1 MDTHLMR
8 ILHISVLDRLTLQ
21 TKYSKQCAVWEI
33 QRDYLGNS
41 ASHFTLKGDYEVKNG
56 DFLLAKFAS
65 GELATYN
72 NVGRLAPLFFGVIG
86 SSENKQKQIGITQI
100 NAFDILQLLDIEF
113 PATYKSGNNVQTHLK
128 SLIQLYLLQ
137 YLGSQLP
144 PISVDVAGAGISHL
158 YQPSDPPTATNLT
171 EYAINIFKK
180 YGVSCTVK
188 ELRRRADGRLVLDTR
203 IEKPKGHL
211 RFKNN
216 VSHFMNWSVYVT
228 PANAEGSN
236 HLLIVDKK
244 TKNSEQPL
252 VLAQYFLGDDGS
264 ISQDR
269 NAVKSHKLF
278 KTKVYIYD
286 TEQEDKPT
294 YDDVARSELATSSY
308 SHEISFDI
316 PYDSDICRLSDLRI
330 GTDST
335 IYYDKQQYP
344 SILTGYSLSSKSDY
358 ISLKFGNVRSTLKS
372 FVKGLKK

>member
-1 MDTHLMR
+1 MR
-8 ILHISVLDRLTLQ
+8 TLQVSVLDRLTLQ
-21 TKYSKQCAVWEI
+21 TKFSHRCAVWEI
-33 QRDYLGNS
+33 QRDYIENAS
-41 ASHFTLKGDYEVKNG
+41 SHFTLNGDFEVKKG
-56 DFLLAKFAS
+56 DFLLAKFES
-65 GELATYN
+65 GEFANWNTG
-72 NVGRLAPLFFGVIG
+72 GRLVPLYFGVVS
-86 SSENKQKQIGITQI
+86 SSENKQKRVGITQI
-100 NAFDILQLLDIEF
+100 NASDILQLLDIEF
-113 PATYKSGNNVQTHLK
+113 PATHKSGNNVQNHLR

-180 YGVSCTVK
+180 YGVSWTVK
-188 ELRRRADGRLVLDTR
+188 ELRRRADERLVLDTR
-203 IEKPKGHL
+203 IEKPKGRL

-252 VLAQYFLGDDGS
+252 ILAQYFLGDDGS

-294 YDDVARSELATSSY
+294 YDDVARSELSASSY